1 CPVVSSCRDC
11 VLSPWLLHHHHAK
24 GTAKRG
30 GMVKPATLTV
40 AFKKARD
47 SVDYN
52 WRANGTPPSFHEQRS
67 LSERLFREQGV
78 DTKILLGHSNQKMT
92 DIYNDVRGKEW
103 KKLVI

>member
-1 CPVVSSCRDC
+1 
-11 VLSPWLLHHHHAK
+11 
-24 GTAKRG
+24 
-30 GMVKPATLTV
+30 
-40 AFKKARD
+40 D

-92 DIYNDVRGKEW
+92 DIYNDARGKEW
-103 KKLVI
+103 KKTGHLMTSFAEGFCRGFAEKIKNDILRRT